1 MLIVEQ
7 FDMLVVCCLYFD
19 LTPGFGWADG
29 PQSHLPGIFYIGVS
43 AVTLKPA

>member
-7 FDMLVVCCLYFD
+7 FDMLVVCYLYFD
-19 LTPGFGWADG
+19 LTLGFGWTDG

-43 AVTLKPA
+43 AVTLKTV